1 MANQEFVSF
10 RTDDNDQTVK
20 SEHFFRKDKVNHFD
34 ITERNKGSDNHH
46 FDVRITYETS
56 DASSDTFLF
65 LVSGTAEFELFR
77 DQMLATQADSTEELA
92 KIRNNLSHMD
102 TPEKPRAEPAFV
114 PRDCLEITEGAEEF
128 FKWLHGKY
136 VNSEKID
143 CWSFKAVPGTQDED
157 FIVCHKTNTATSP
170 ADVHI
175 AFRNHFTYAMVCG
188 IVVNDH
194 YTPDNVGFN
203 FILSEFVRD
212 ILVPY
217 ALRHE
222 ITYSYEG
229 TPTEQPLKSN
239 GTLENTNTDTLDSL
253 EITGE
258 CERFYAYLLAMET
271 CPDRC
276 GKWSVNHEDD
286 KFTCTRTNVDATTY
300 FTVTLTFTPNG
311 RYAKVA
317 GIKAIGTYLDADR
330 YNRFLRRFVSEI
342 VKPYAEIQK
351 LIYKYSG
358 KC

>member
-1 MANQEFVSF
+1 MASQEFVSL
-10 RTDDNDQTVK
+10 RTGSGK
-20 SEHFFRKDKVNHFD
+20 SVHGEHYFRKSAVTYFGIAEHRHGQDDPYFRAK
-34 ITERNKGSDNHH
+34 
-46 FDVRITYETS
+46 ITYATS
-56 DASSDTFLF
+56 ASTADTVVLDMEDDDAFK
-65 LVSGTAEFELFR
+65 EFR
-77 DQMLATQADSTEELA
+77 DQMLDTPETSAEELD
-92 KIRNNLSHMD
+92 KIRNGLLHAD
-102 TPEKPRAEPAFV
+102 APEEPRAEPAFV

-143 CWSFKAVPGTQDED
+143 CWSFKAVPGTKDED

-175 AFRNHFTYAMVCG
+175 AFRNHFTYARVCG

-203 FILSEFVRD
+203 FIISEFVRD

-258 CERFYAYLLAMET
+258 AEGLYAFLLTKAAF
-271 CPDRC
+271 PDI
-276 GKWSVNHEDD
+276 GGQWSVSREDD
-286 KFTCTRTNVDATTY
+286 KFTCTRYDAGATRY
-300 FTVTLTFTPNG
+300 FTVTLAFMSNG
-311 RYAKVA
+311 SYARVTTIEA
-317 GIKAIGTYLDADR
+317 PGTYLDADR
-330 YNRFLRRFVSEI
+330 RNRFLRRFVSEL
-342 VKPYAEIQK
+342 VKPYAETQK
-351 LIYKYSG
+351 LIYRYSG